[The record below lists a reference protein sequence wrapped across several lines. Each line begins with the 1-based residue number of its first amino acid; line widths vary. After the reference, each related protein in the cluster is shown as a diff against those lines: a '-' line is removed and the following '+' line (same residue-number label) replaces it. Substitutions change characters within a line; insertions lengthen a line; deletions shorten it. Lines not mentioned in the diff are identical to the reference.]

1 MNSLEG
7 VMVVGLTGQTG
18 AGKSTVSKIFS
29 ENEFY
34 IIDADK
40 VARYISGKGSH
51 CLIEIGDCFGK
62 EIVINEDCTLNRSAL
77 AKIVFN
83 DSDKLKLLN
92 SIMYP
97 YIISEILNQI
107 RKISDMGHKFIL
119 LDAPTLFESHADD
132 FCKFIVSVVAKE
144 EIRKERIMKRDNIS
158 AELAQ
163 ARMNSQLP
171 ESFFLQFSDFIIENN
186 SDSENLKKVSNKVI
200 DKIKNYYNDKY

>member
-40 VARYISGKGSH
+40 VARYISRKGSH